1 LNGAIARFGTKH
13 VASFFARE
21 LREAEANY
29 LVVQIAFD
37 DLSTD
42 ETIRSLELFV
52 DEVMPALSQRSPG

>member
-13 VASFFARE
+13 VASFLARE

-29 LVVQIAFD
+29 LVVQIAFG

-52 DEVMPALSQRSPG
+52 DEVMPALS